1 MSASALAA
9 HAISFA
15 YAPGV
20 PTLRDVS
27 ASFPAGTVTA
37 IIGPNG
43 AGKSTL
49 LRLLLGVL
57 EPAHGRITLDDR
69 PLAKTSRHQRARR
82 LAYAPQRSSVAFAFS
97 ARAVVALGR
106 FAADS
111 AEHHPAVDRALRA
124 VDMLAQASTPF
135 GNLSVGQQQR
145 VTLARALAQLDLPS
159 SFPREE
165 AGGAPGSVPGSCLMS
180 PASSFLLLDEP
191 VSAMDPAHALH
202 AMNLLR
208 LLSQAGVGVV
218 TVLHDLALVARYA
231 DRVLALSASGSLLAQ
246 GSTREILRPDLL
258 GELFGAEFRPLLDP
272 SLPEATPVLLPVAPR
287 GTTTLAQPGGAH
299 WVNSGTSSSTSR
311 S

>member
-1 MSASALAA
+1 MNAPALAA

-15 YAPGV
+15 YTPGV
-20 PTLRDVS
+20 PTLRDLS
-27 ASFPAGTVTA
+27 AAFPAGTFTA

-57 EPAHGRITLDDR
+57 DPSQGRVTLDDR
-69 PLAKTSRHQRARR
+69 PLADLTRHQRARR

-111 AEHHPAVDRALRA
+111 AEHHPAVDHALRA
-124 VDMLAQASTPF
+124 VDMLAQAATTF

-145 VTLARALAQLDLPS
+145 VTLARALAQLDLPAPS
-159 SFPREE
+159 S
-165 AGGAPGSVPGSCLMS
+165 GQGARP
-180 PASSFLLLDEP
+180 FLLLDEP

-202 AMNLLR
+202 AMGLLR
-208 LLSQAGVGVV
+208 ALADAGVGVV
-218 TVLHDLALVARYA
+218 AVLHALALVARYA
-231 DRVLALSASGSLLAQ
+231 DRVVALGASGSPLAQ
-246 GSTREILRPDLL
+246 GPTRDILRPDLL

-272 SLPEATPVLLPVAPR
+272 TFPDAPPVLVPVAPC
-287 GTTTLAQPGGAH
+287 GTTTLAQPGGAP